1 MKYPFIPKSTAYLE
15 GGHIISIPL
24 SNSTYS
30 CARVLQCEKADGT
43 RDSRYFVIG
52 LMDWNEP
59 CQPSSDYIAGLEIID
74 HGQVHIKTIRECSSA
89 IVGHRDLKIDN
100 IDTPLSL
107 DESPGS
113 NCHLRKGLDILRVAT
128 PEEQR
133 TLKIFSTWGY
143 NVLKIKAE
151 KHFVR

>member
-1 MKYPFIPKSTAYLE
+1 MKYPFVPKSTAYLDR
-15 GGHIISIPL
+15 GQIISIPL
-24 SNSTYS
+24 SNNTFS
-30 CARVLQCEKADGT
+30 CARVLQLERADGT
-43 RDSRYFVIG
+43 RDSRCFVIG
-52 LMDWNEP
+52 LMDWNESYP
-59 CQPSSDYIAGLEIID
+59 PSTEYSVGIDIID
-74 HGQVHIKTIRECSSA
+74 HGQVHVKTIRECSSA
-89 IVGHRDLKIDN
+89 IVGHRDLEIDN

-128 PEEQR
+128 PEEQK

-151 KHFVR
+151 RHFVR